1 VSGPDLTPE
10 DVREILRLVDESRF
24 DEFELETPTLTIRFR
39 RDAGPAAPRPAAA
52 GEPAAAAAGNGLAD
66 VTSPL
71 VGTFY
76 RAPAPDAPPFVEPG
90 SRVDAESPVCI
101 VEVMKLMNRVPA
113 GVVGEVVEVCK
124 ADGDSVQYGDVLF
137 RVRVG

>member
-1 VSGPDLTPE
+1 VSGPELTPE

-39 RDAGPAAPRPAAA
+39 RDAAPAAPPPSA
-52 GEPAAAAAGNGLAD
+52 ESPAAAAANGLVD

-90 SRVDAESPVCI
+90 SRVDAGSPVCI

-113 GVVGEVVEVCK
+113 GVAGEVVEVCK
-124 ADGDSVQYGDVLF
+124 ADGESVQYGDVLF
-137 RVRVG
+137 RVRLG

>member
-1 VSGPDLTPE
+1 MSDLTPE

-39 RDAGPAAPRPAAA
+39 RDPPPAGAPEAEAPAASA
-52 GEPAAAAAGNGLAD
+52 NGLAEI
-66 VTSPL
+66 TSPM

-90 SRVDAESPVCI
+90 SRVAADSPVCI
-101 VEVMKLMNRVPA
+101 VEVMKLMNRVAA
-113 GVVGEVVEVCK
+113 GVAGEVVEVCR
-124 ADGDSVQYGDVLF
+124 ADGESVQYGDVLF
-137 RVRVG
+137 RVRRDAGL

>member
-1 VSGPDLTPE
+1 MSGPDLTPE

-39 RDAGPAAPRPAAA
+39 RDAATPPVAGAAAPAASA
-52 GEPAAAAAGNGLAD
+52 NGLAEI
-66 VTSPL
+66 TSPM

-90 SRVDAESPVCI
+90 SRVEAESSVCI
-101 VEVMKLMNRVPA
+101 VEVMKLMNRVAA
-113 GVVGEVVEVCK
+113 GVAGEIVEVCR
-124 ADGDSVQYGDVLF
+124 ADGESVQYGDVLF
-137 RVRVG
+137 RVRTDA